1 MDPKNDILIYRR
13 DAMNKDAIVA
23 EIKKLSP
30 EDRREVFDAVNQPAE
45 GDYEL
50 TSEDIAVVEARLK
63 YAKEHP
69 ETVMGEEQFWSTVDS
84 LTAR

>member
-1 MDPKNDILIYRR
+1 MGVKVDILTHRS
-13 DAMNKDAIVA
+13 DAMTEDAIIA